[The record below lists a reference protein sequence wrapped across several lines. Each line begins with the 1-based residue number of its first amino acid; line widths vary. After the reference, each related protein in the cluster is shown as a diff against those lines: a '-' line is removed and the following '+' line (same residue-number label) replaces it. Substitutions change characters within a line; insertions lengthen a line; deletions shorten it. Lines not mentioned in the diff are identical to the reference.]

1 MNEVLLDYGLY
12 IIPVFYTLCFGL
24 LGYALMLGMQ
34 EAADTYQNVYA
45 EEASRELES
54 LFLFI
59 PAKRIAD
66 LARITAVIIF
76 ITFFLLAGDFST
88 PAGLFRGVFIGA
100 VCASFVLVMPSRIIQ
115 AMRKRRLLR
124 FNLQLTEALTSMSN
138 ALRAGFSIQQSFES
152 IVEEGADPIAQE
164 FGVFLQQCRVGVHFE
179 DALVNLEE
187 RVGSED
193 LTLMVRAIE
202 IARQTGGN
210 LTEVF
215 DQISETIRE
224 RTRIEG
230 KIKSLTAMGR
240 LQGIVVGLIPVFLL
254 VVMTLLDPAM
264 MMQFYTSVA
273 GIAILIGVGVMVT
286 VGFLV
291 IRKIMAIDV

>member
-1 MNEVLLDYGLY
+1 MNEVLLNYGIF
-12 IIPVFYTLCFGL
+12 IIPAFYMACFGL
-24 LGYALMLGMQ
+24 LGYALMLGLQ
-34 EAADTYQNVYA
+34 DAADNYQNVYA
-45 EEASRELES
+45 EQASRELEN

-66 LARITAVIIF
+66 LARIAAVIIF

-88 PAGLFRGVFIGA
+88 PGGLFRGVFIGA
-100 VCASFVLVMPSRIIQ
+100 LSASLILILPGRVIQ
-115 AMRKRRLLR
+115 ILRRRRLAR
-124 FNLQLTEALTSMSN
+124 FNLQLTEALTGMSN
-138 ALRAGFSIQQSFES
+138 ALRAGFSIQQAFES
-152 IVEEGADPIAQE
+152 IVSEGQDPIAQE

-187 RVGSED
+187 RVESED
-193 LTLMVRAIE
+193 LTLMVRSIE

-240 LQGIVVGLIPVFLL
+240 LQGIVVGLIPIFLL
-254 VVMTLLDPAM
+254 IIMTLLDPGM
-264 MMQFYTSVA
+264 MMNFYTSVA
-273 GIAILIGVGVMVT
+273 GIATLVGVIFMVAI
-286 VGFLV
+286 GFVV
-291 IRKIMAIDV
+291 IRKIMNIDV

>member
-1 MNEVLLDYGLY
+1 MNDVLLSFGLFIVPALY
-12 IIPVFYTLCFGL
+12 MVCFGL
-24 LGYALMLGMQ
+24 LGYALMNGLH
-34 EAADTYQNVYA
+34 EASDNYQSVYA
-45 EEASRELES
+45 EEASRELEN

-59 PAKRIAD
+59 PARRIAE
-66 LARITAVIIF
+66 LARITAIIVF
-76 ITFFLLAGDFST
+76 ITFMLLAGDFGS
-88 PAGLFRGVFIGA
+88 PAGMFRGVFVGVI
-100 VCASFVLVMPSRIIQ
+100 CATLVLLLPSRVIMLLRQ
-115 AMRKRRLLR
+115 RRLER
-124 FNLQLTEALTSMSN
+124 FNLQLTDALSNMSS
-138 ALRAGFSIQQSFES
+138 ALRVGFSIQQSFET
-152 IVEEGADPIAQE
+152 IVEEGEDPISQE

-179 DALVNLEE
+179 EALVNLDE

-215 DQISETIRE
+215 DQIATTIEE

-254 VVMTLLDPAM
+254 IIMTMLDPAM
-264 MMQFYTSVA
+264 MMSFYTSA
-273 GIAILIGVGVMVT
+273 MGIAMLVGVLVMVV
-286 VGFLV
+286 VGFII
-291 IRKIMAIDV
+291 IRKIMKIEV